1 MPAYD
6 RWLGLARTQEV
17 PMTRRRK
24 APRPARKVIRLMV
37 VEPRTIFGVGVMD
50 VLESEDDIEV
60 VAQMRSAAEAIP
72 VVGDTAPDVIL
83 VRLPSEL
90 HAAAE
95 IARQLRRETPNAAL
109 ILMGGEDD
117 DASIVEA
124 LEVGA
129 TAHVAEIAEPA
140 ELVATIRRV
149 ADGDDPLRDEILER
163 PDLVEQIVDAV
174 RQSMVVEELPVSP
187 LSPRELEIL
196 QLVARGETNR
206 EIAEELGISDQ
217 TVKNHLTGVLHKL
230 GVPNRTRAVT
240 YALRQGW
247 LALDGAP
254 VT

>member
-1 MPAYD
+1 
-6 RWLGLARTQEV
+6 
-17 PMTRRRK
+17 MTRRRK
-24 APRPARKVIRLMV
+24 ASRQARKPIRLMV
-37 VEPRTIFGVGVMD
+37 VEPRTILGVGLRD
-50 VLESEDDIEV
+50 VLDHEDGIEV

-109 ILMGGEDD
+109 ILMGSEDD

-129 TAHVAEIAEPA
+129 TAHLAEIAEPA

-149 ADGDDPLRDEILER
+149 AEGDDPLKDEITDR
-163 PDLVEQIVDAV
+163 PDLVERIVNAI
-174 RQSMVVEELPVSP
+174 RESMVADELPVSP
-187 LSPRELEIL
+187 LSPRELEIM
-196 QLVARGETNR
+196 QLVARGESNR
-206 EIAEELGISDQ
+206 QIAAELGISDQ
-217 TVKNHLTGVLHKL
+217 TVKNHMTSVLHKL

-247 LALDGAP
+247 LALDDAP